1 MSGMIYIGQ
10 RTDFSVEPGST
21 PGAAD
26 VVRSLRARRVEAG
39 DIVVRPPPLWFT
51 PKTAQGGFTLTAGAG
66 LLSGLPP
73 SNWTSQT
80 VWGSGVRWALVEE
93 VTMTWANDATAG
105 DYISDYDCTCVIA
118 SAALIIPDWWG
129 RPASYDGVTPETGLN
144 VTLLAYR
151 DPSSGRFAIGE
162 KLMAT
167 KPANPD
173 IFIAARFPY
182 SPLID
187 NPSSPLPSGY
197 TLDPTVYKWYYSEKE
212 IAQDPDL

>member
-105 DYISDYDCTCVIA
+105 DYIADYDFTCVI
-118 SAALIIPDWWG
+118 SNAALIVPDWWG
-129 RPASYDGVTPETGLN
+129 RDASYDGITAETGRN
-144 VTLLAYR
+144 ITLLAYR
-151 DPSSGRFAIGE
+151 DPSSGRFALAE

-167 KPANPD
+167 KPASPD

-187 NPSSPLPSGY
+187 NPSTPLPSGY
-197 TLDPTVYKWYYSEKE
+197 TLDPTVFRWYYSEKE
-212 IAQDPDL
+212 IDEDPDL